1 MESIAEKQR
10 SGKPPT
16 ELQKQIGGIVEALA
30 LLTEPGQ
37 VVELRI
43 PNAQRRGNRTDAG
56 YFDNAQDLAKMAAAQ
71 GRGGSAGVYVT
82 LNPVNPALLARS
94 ANRIEQYAKNLTQD
108 PDILYRRWLPL
119 DADPVRPSGISS
131 TEEEHTAALERA
143 AKIRAWL
150 TAKGW
155 PSPLPADSGN
165 GAHLL
170 YRLPDLPNTA
180 ENTTLIQRCTE
191 ALAMAWDDDTVT
203 IDKTVF
209 NASRIWKLYGTLAA
223 KGDHTEDRPHRWAR
237 ILETPDTIDPVT
249 EEQLQA
255 LAATLP
261 EPVATPTTNRNGY
274 RGTATPL
281 DLEEWIRAH
290 SLDVG
295 TPRDWNST
303 QGKAKKWIF
312 NVCPWN
318 SAHTDKS
325 AYLMQFPN
333 GAISAGCH
341 HSGCSGQDWHSL
353 REKFDGPK
361 EERSRGQSPQTYR
374 NGTGPHTE
382 EKTPAA
388 LGLAL
393 DAMIELIQTTAQD
406 TALEQIDKQRAIREG
421 LALAIDETN
430 RATHR
435 EIVTALVEAGIYTKT
450 EAQTFIRDCVA
461 DARHRR
467 TEQKKA
473 KRQARAD
480 AQEAKV
486 ASSPLPTIDVTDKQ
500 LSELEEEAIGAIV
513 TTNSLDPAR
522 PVLYV
527 RGGILTRVV
536 ADENGNHS
544 TQTVTESAC
553 KATIAK
559 CADWIRISTDNEGIE
574 RITNTFPP
582 SDVARAVVN
591 RGEWEEIPALEGIVN
606 VPVFGPDGKL
616 HATPGYNPHTRL
628 YYTGGVTLSDTTP
641 TTAHIDTA
649 RRLLL
654 DDLFV
659 DFPFRDDASLAHAVA
674 LFLLPYVR
682 PMIAGATPL
691 HLIDAPTPGTGK
703 GLLGDICAIPALGR
717 ELPSTTAGK
726 DDDEWRKRITSALL
740 EGGNFVSI
748 DNITQPLDS
757 GVLASVLTQSYWQ
770 DRILGASLTVNLR
783 VRTIWIANG
792 NNVVPSD
799 EIARRAVW
807 IRIDANQEK
816 PWDRKE
822 FKHPRLKTW
831 ARENRDKLVTAAI
844 TLIRAWVDRDM
855 PEYTGQSKGSYDTWA
870 NILGGILK
878 TVGIPGF
885 LGNENELFATTVN
898 ENSVLSEFVKAW
910 KDTYGQKTV
919 SVSGDLFPLASYPD
933 KTEGDQSEY
942 KNLLEELLGAGNE
955 ASRKARLGKLL
966 ERNRDKVIAGAKIVK
981 ETRSSA
987 GMRYRLEDVSA
998 PQQSGLAQGKRE
1010 WAL

>member
-1 MESIAEKQR
+1 MGSIAEIER

-16 ELQKQIGGIVEALA
+16 GQSKGGMRVEILPHLALDAKLREALPQELIELDQWVCYRLEWNEDRGKFDKKPINPANGNLAQSNNPRTWGTFPQAVARAETGNADGVGFVFTDADPYVGIDLDHCLGEEEADADGAPHKPVEPWAWDIVTRLASYTEESPSGTGLHIIVRATLPPKGRKTDAVEMYESGRFFTVTGESWGISDRVEARQSEVEALHA
-30 LLTEPGQ
+30 EIFPPKEKTPQSGADKPTQ
-37 VVELRI
+37 
-43 PNAQRRGNRTDAG
+43 
-56 YFDNAQDLAKMAAAQ
+56 
-71 GRGGSAGVYVT
+71 
-82 LNPVNPALLARS
+82 PVNLDDQQL
-94 ANRIEQYAKNLTQD
+94 IEKAKN
-108 PDILYRRWLPL
+108 
-119 DADPVRPSGISS
+119 
-131 TEEEHTAALERA
+131 
-143 AKIRAWL
+143 AK
-150 TAKGW
+150 
-155 PSPLPADSGN
+155 N
-165 GAHLL
+165 GAHFAQLWAGNL
-170 YRLPDLPNTA
+170 PSNNSHSEADLSLCNMLAFWTGGDAQRVDRLFRLSGLMRPKWDVSHYADGRTYGAATVALA
-180 ENTTLIQRCTE
+180 VEDCTE
-191 ALAMAWDDDTVT
+191 
-203 IDKTVF
+203 F
-209 NASRIWKLYGTLAA
+209 YS
-223 KGDHTEDRPHRWAR
+223 
-237 ILETPDTIDPVT
+237 
-249 EEQLQA
+249 
-255 LAATLP
+255 
-261 EPVATPTTNRNGY
+261 
-274 RGTATPL
+274 
-281 DLEEWIRAH
+281 
-290 SLDVG
+290 
-295 TPRDWNST
+295 PR
-303 QGKAKKWIF
+303 
-312 NVCPWN
+312 
-318 SAHTDKS
+318 
-325 AYLMQFPN
+325 
-333 GAISAGCH
+333 
-341 HSGCSGQDWHSL
+341 
-353 REKFDGPK
+353 
-361 EERSRGQSPQTYR
+361 TYR

-544 TQTVTESAC
+544 TQTITESAC

-559 CADWIRISTDNEGIE
+559 CADWIRVSTDNEGIE

-628 YYTGGVTLSDTTP
+628 YYTGGVTLGDTKP
-641 TTAHIDTA
+641 TSANVDTA

-659 DFPFRDDASLAHAVA
+659 DFPFRDDASRAHAVA

-703 GLLGDICAIPALGR
+703 GLLGDVCAIPALGR

-831 ARENRDKLVTAAI
+831 ARENRNQLVTAAI
-844 TLIRAWVDRDM
+844 TLIRAWVDRNM
-855 PEYTGQSKGSYDTWA
+855 PEHTGKNKGSYDTWA
-870 NILGGILK
+870 NILGGILE

-898 ENSVLSEFVKAW
+898 ENSVLSEFVNAW

-955 ASRKARLGKLL
+955 TSRKARLGKLL

-981 ETRSSA
+981 ESRSSA
-987 GMRYRLEDVSA
+987 GMRYRLEDISA
-998 PQQSGLAQGKRE
+998 PKQAGLAQGTKE